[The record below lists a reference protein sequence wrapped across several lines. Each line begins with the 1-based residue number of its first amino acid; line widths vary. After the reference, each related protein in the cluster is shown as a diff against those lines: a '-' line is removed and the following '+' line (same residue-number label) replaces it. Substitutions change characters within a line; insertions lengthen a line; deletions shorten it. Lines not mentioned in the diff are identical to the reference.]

1 MGFVSPAQD
10 YVEDSLSLDRKL
22 INKPSATFFMTAGAT
37 YFRDGIIQ
45 GALLV
50 VDRSLKA
57 CDGSLLV
64 CSSEGELRI
73 KRYRLHPYP
82 HLANLDNG
90 KKEALP
96 DNASDDSPV
105 FGVIT
110 YIINDA
116 RLGEFDDCP
125 VM

>member
-1 MGFVSPAQD
+1 MGFPSPAAD
-10 YVEDSLSLDRKL
+10 FVEEAISLDRRL
-22 INKPSATFFMTAGAT
+22 ITKPAATFFMRAGAT
-37 YFRDGIIQ
+37 HYRDGIIQ

-50 VDRSLKA
+50 VDRSLTA
-57 CDGSLLV
+57 CDGSLLI
-64 CSSEGELRI
+64 CSVDGELRI
-73 KRYRLHPYP
+73 KRYRSHPVP
-82 HLANLDNG
+82 HLVNLENG
-90 KKEALP
+90 RQEALP
-96 DNASDDSPV
+96 GDDESGDV

>member
-10 YVEDSLSLDRKL
+10 YVEDRLSLDRKL
-22 INKPSATFFMTAGAT
+22 INKPAATFFMRAGAT
-37 YFRDGIIQ
+37 YLRDGIIQ
-45 GALLV
+45 GALLI

-57 CDGSLLV
+57 CDGSLLI
-64 CSSEGELRI
+64 CSVNGELCI
-73 KRYRLHPYP
+73 KRYRIHPHP
-82 HLANLDNG
+82 HLINLENG
-90 KKEALP
+90 KREGL
-96 DNASDDSPV
+96 SDHDTDSSPV

-110 YIINDA
+110 YVINDA

>member
-10 YVEDSLSLDRKL
+10 YIEDRLSLDRKL
-22 INKPSATFFMTAGAT
+22 ISKPAATFFMRAGAT
-37 YFRDGIIQ
+37 HYRDGIIQ
-45 GALLV
+45 GALLI
-50 VDRSLKA
+50 VDRSIRA
-57 CDGSLLV
+57 CDGSLLI
-64 CSSEGELRI
+64 CSAEGELRI
-73 KRYRLHPYP
+73 KRYRSYPVP
-82 HLANLDNG
+82 HLVNLENG
-90 KKEALP
+90 RQEVLP
-96 DNASDDSPV
+96 DDEDSGVV

>member
-1 MGFVSPAQD
+1 MGFPSPAAD
-10 YVEDSLSLDRKL
+10 YVEETLSLDKKL
-22 INKPSATFFMTAGAT
+22 IDKPHATFFMRAGAT
-37 YFRDGIIQ
+37 YLRDGIIQ
-45 GALLV
+45 GALLI
-50 VDRSLKA
+50 VDRSLTA

-64 CSSEGELRI
+64 CSMDGELRI
-73 KRYRLHPYP
+73 KRYRKHHQP
-82 HLANLDNG
+82 HLVNLENG
-90 KKEALP
+90 KKERLP
-96 DNASDDSPV
+96 ADELDDSPV

>member
-1 MGFVSPAQD
+1 MFTSPAQD
-10 YVEDSLSLDRKL
+10 YVEETLSLDRKL
-22 INKPSATFFMTAGAT
+22 INKPAATFFMRAGAT
-37 YFRDGIIQ
+37 YLRDGIIQ
-45 GALLV
+45 GALLI
-50 VDRSLKA
+50 VDRSLRA

-64 CSSEGELRI
+64 CSIDGELRI
-73 KRYRLHPYP
+73 KRYRTRPTP
-82 HLANLDNG
+82 HLVNLENG
-90 KKEALP
+90 RGEALP
-96 DNASDDSPV
+96 GDDEAGDV

>member
-1 MGFVSPAQD
+1 MFVSPAQD
-10 YVEDSLSLDRKL
+10 YVEETLSLDRKL
-22 INKPSATFFMTAGAT
+22 INKPAATFFMKAGAT

-45 GALLV
+45 GALLI
-50 VDRSLKA
+50 VDRSLRP
-57 CDGSLLV
+57 CDGSLLI
-64 CSSEGELRI
+64 CSIEGELCI
-73 KRYRLHPYP
+73 KRYRNCPVP
-82 HLANLDNG
+82 HLVNLENG
-90 KKEALP
+90 RRERLP
-96 DNASDDSPV
+96 GDDEPGEV

>member
-10 YVEDSLSLDRKL
+10 YVEDSLSLDRQL
-22 INKPSATFFMTAGAT
+22 ITKPAATFFMRAGAT
-37 YFRDGIIQ
+37 YLRDGIIQ
-45 GALLV
+45 GAILI

-57 CDGSLLV
+57 FDGSLLV
-64 CSSEGELRI
+64 CSLAGELCI
-73 KRYRLHPYP
+73 KRYRIHPHP
-82 HLANLDNG
+82 HLVNLENG
-90 KKEALP
+90 RKEGFPEQSEDA
-96 DNASDDSPV
+96 V

-110 YIINDA
+110 YVINDA